1 MKLINIMAT
10 NETHS
15 TPFRAVHPAEI
26 IKDEFKAR
34 GMTQKELAERMGM
47 QPSNLSRLLK
57 GENITA
63 SIAQKLEEAL
73 EIPADFWMRL
83 QTQYDKDVKSIA
95 VRDEKEKAAIN
106 AESMLSSILNLSELY
121 KRLKISTTLYIQEKL
136 DVLKQG
142 LGFEP
147 LEIRNQGF
155 AQQRSISFKKSDKYK
170 IDEKNQTTWLT
181 LAYIASRDNNPGG
194 TYVDGNAKLAAQAIA
209 QRAHEGGLK
218 EAEIKSLL
226 NQYCIAYSVVP
237 KLEKTPIDAASMDM
251 GDYPAII
258 TTHRYNDMSRLV
270 FNVLHEL
277 GHIEKHMYCD
287 NSEVFVSGDS
297 YSMDSPKEREANL
310 FAQNML
316 INQKLWDSMMS
327 SGPIHGLRFGN
338 IVDQLR
344 VLSEENNLDFNIVV
358 WRWKYESHNYQLKGT
373 RPVPIQ

>member
-1 MKLINIMAT
+1 MAT

-47 QPSNLSRLLK
+47 QASNLSRLLK

-83 QTQYDKDVKSIA
+83 QTQYDKDVKSVA

-106 AESMLSSILNLSELY
+106 VESMLSGILNLSELY
-121 KRLKISTTLYIQEKL
+121 KRLHISSTLFIQDKL
-136 DVLKQG
+136 DILRQY

-147 LEIRNQGF
+147 LDIRNQGF
-155 AQQRSISFKKSDKYK
+155 AQQLNISYKKSDKYE
-170 IDEKNQTTWLT
+170 IDDKNQTTWLT
-181 LAYIASRDNNPGG
+181 LAYVESRKNKPEGS
-194 TYVDGNAKLAAQAIA
+194 YIQGNASLAAQEIA

-218 EAEIKSLL
+218 EAEIKSILK
-226 NQYCIAYSVVP
+226 QYSIAYSVVS
-237 KLEKTPIDAASMDM
+237 KLEKTPIDAASMDL
-251 GDYPAII
+251 GDFPAII
-258 TTHRYNDMSRLV
+258 TTHRYNDMSRLI

-277 GHIEKHMYCD
+277 GHIEKHMYGEEK
-287 NSEVFVSGDS
+287 EVFVSGEP
-297 YSMDSPKEREANL
+297 YSMDSPKEREANE

-316 INQKLWDSMMS
+316 ISQALWDSMMKS
-327 SGPIHGLRFGN
+327 VGRLYGLRYGN
-338 IVDQLR
+338 VVARLKT
-344 VLSEENNLDFNIVV
+344 LSIENNLDFNIVM
-358 WRWKYESHNYQLKGT
+358 WRWKYESHIYQLKGT
-373 RPVPIQ
+373 RTIPIQ

>member
-1 MKLINIMAT
+1 MNIMET

-34 GMTQKELAERMGM
+34 GMTQKELAARMGM

-83 QTQYDKDVKSIA
+83 QTQYDKDMKSVA

-106 AESMLSSILNLSELY
+106 AESMLSGILNLSELY
-121 KRLKISTTLYIQEKL
+121 KRLGISATLFVQEKL
-136 DVLKQG
+136 EVLKRH

-147 LEIRNQGF
+147 LDIRNQGF
-155 AQQRSISFKKSDKYK
+155 AQQLNISYKKSDKYE

-181 LAYIASRDNNPGG
+181 LAYVESRNNKPEGS
-194 TYVDGNAKLAAQAIA
+194 YIPGNANLAAQEIA

-218 EAEIKSLL
+218 EIEIKSILK
-226 NQYCIAYSVVP
+226 QYCIAYSVVS
-237 KLEKTPIDAASMDM
+237 KLERTPIDAASMDL

-258 TTHRYNDMSRLV
+258 TTHRYNDMSRLI
-270 FNVLHEL
+270 FNILHEL
-277 GHIEKHMYCD
+277 GHIEKHMYGEEK
-287 NSEVFVSGDS
+287 EVFVSGEP
-297 YSMDSPKEREANL
+297 YSMDSPKEREANE

-316 INQKLWDSMMS
+316 ISQTLWDSMMKS
-327 SGPIHGLRFGN
+327 VGRLYGLRYGN
-338 IVDQLR
+338 VVERLR
-344 VLSEENNLDFNIVV
+344 KLSRENNLDFNIVL
-358 WRWKYESHNYQLKGT
+358 WRWKYESHFYQLKGART
-373 RPVPIQ
+373 IPIQ